1 MDRYHGN
8 VKSEQ
13 LKGHLDSV
21 LLAVLE
27 SGPAHGYAVKEVLR
41 QRSGGLLDLPTG
53 TVYPALR
60 RLERAGMV
68 SGQWITVNGRRR
80 RTYNLTSEGRAALA
94 GERSSW
100 QDFIRAVG
108 AFLEAP
114 REALLEA
121 SAVVGAAVV
130 PSRRRR
136 RA

>member
-1 MDRYHGN
+1 M
-8 VKSEQ
+8 KSEQ

-27 SGPAHGYAVKEVLR
+27 NGPAHGYAVKEVLR

-80 RTYNLTSEGRAALA
+80 RTYNLTTQGRAALA

-108 AFLEAP
+108 TFLEAP

-130 PSRRRR
+130 PGRRRR